1 MISAWERQECL
12 TVTANVS
19 KNSFSRIFSFKLK
32 KFISVM
38 QVIEILR
45 QVSNQ
50 VYDNVKNLSGKHQLF
65 TKEKK

>member
-1 MISAWERQECL
+1 
-12 TVTANVS
+12 
-19 KNSFSRIFSFKLK
+19 
-32 KFISVM
+32 M